1 MRHRQ
6 AGRKLG
12 RRSEHRQALVQNLV
26 AQLLKHERITS
37 TEAKVREARR
47 AAEEV
52 ITKGK
57 RGSLHDRRLAMA
69 YLTDKDAVRKLF
81 DDLAPRYAERP
92 GGYTRLVRLGPRKG
106 DAAPMALLELVVE
119 EAS

>member
-12 RRSEHRQALVQNLV
+12 RRTEHREALLQNLV

-37 TEAKVREARR
+37 TEAKLKEARG
-47 AAEEV
+47 AAERV
-52 ITKGK
+52 ITRGK
-57 RGSLHDRRLAMA
+57 RGTLNDRRLAMA
-69 YLTDKDAVRKLF
+69 YLTDKAAVRKLF

-92 GGYTRLVRLGPRKG
+92 GGYTRLVRLGIRKG
-106 DAAPMALLELVVE
+106 DAAPMALLELVE
-119 EAS
+119 GEAS